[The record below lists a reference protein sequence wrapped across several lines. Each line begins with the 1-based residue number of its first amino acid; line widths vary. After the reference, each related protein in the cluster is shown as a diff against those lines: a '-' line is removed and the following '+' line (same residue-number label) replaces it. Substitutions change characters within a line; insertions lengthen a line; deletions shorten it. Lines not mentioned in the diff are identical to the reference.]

1 MVVKNKI
8 HSFASERFST
18 VNALH
23 MKDKVSFGQ
32 QSTKVK
38 QLSDIIE
45 QDIMM
50 GKYKTDTSL
59 PSINYLSKAYNV
71 SRDTVFKAFS
81 DLRERKLIDSTPG
94 KGYYVTN
101 RQEKI
106 FLLLDEYSPF
116 KNTLYNSFVR
126 KLSTSYKV
134 DLWFHQY
141 NEHIFNTIL
150 HEAIGRYNYYV
161 VMNFDNEKFSPLFN
175 KINPSRL
182 LLLDFGKFEKENYSY
197 ICQNFDDEFYN
208 ALTKL
213 TDRLKKYRKIVFQFP
228 ADSKHP
234 RVSADSF
241 RQYCHDNDMVSEI
254 SEQEDITDVEN
265 GMAYIVI
272 RQTDV
277 VNIIKRSREKGMK
290 CGRDFG
296 IIAYNDTP
304 AYEVI
309 DEGITALS
317 VNWDEMG
324 KQAAKFI
331 LTGEAVRTYLHTE
344 VHLRN
349 SV

>member
-1 MVVKNKI
+1 MNDKI
-8 HSFASERFST
+8 
-18 VNALH
+18 N
-23 MKDKVSFGQ
+23 FGK

-45 QDIMM
+45 HDIMM

-59 PSINYLSKAYNV
+59 PSINNLSKSYKL

-94 KGYYVTN
+94 KGYYVIN

-126 KLSTSYKV
+126 ELSPSFKV

-175 KINPSRL
+175 KINHSRL

-208 ALTKL
+208 ALVQL
-213 TDRLKKYRKIVFQFP
+213 TERLKKYRKIIFLLPF
-228 ADSKHP
+228 DSKHP
-234 RVSADSF
+234 RISADSF
-241 RQYCHDNDMVSEI
+241 RQYCQDNGIISEI
-254 SEQEDITDVEN
+254 SEHEDIIDVEK
-265 GMAYIVI
+265 GVAYIVI
-272 RQTDV
+272 RQTNV

-296 IIAYNDTP
+296 LIAYNDTP

-309 DEGITALS
+309 DDGITALS

-331 LTGEAVRTYLHTE
+331 LTGEPVRIYLHTE

>member
-1 MVVKNKI
+1 M
-8 HSFASERFST
+8 R
-18 VNALH
+18 
-23 MKDKVSFGQ
+23 DKVNFGQ

-50 GKYKTDTSL
+50 GKYKTDTGL
-59 PSINYLSKAYNV
+59 PSINSLSKAYNV

-94 KGYYVTN
+94 KGYYVKN

-126 KLSTSYKV
+126 RLSTSYKV

-161 VMNFDNEKFSPLFN
+161 VMNFDNARFSPLFH

-182 LLLDFGKFEKENYSY
+182 LLLDFGRFEKENYSY

-208 ALTKL
+208 VLVQLTG
-213 TDRLKKYRKIVFQFP
+213 RLKKYRKIIFQLP
-228 ADSKHP
+228 VDSKHP

-241 RQYCHDNDMVSEI
+241 RQYCRDNDFISEI
-254 SEQEDITDVEN
+254 SELEDITDVEKEV
-265 GMAYIVI
+265 AYIVI

-309 DEGITALS
+309 DDGITALS

-324 KQAAKFI
+324 RLAAKFI
-331 LTGEAVRTYLHTE
+331 LTGEAVQTYLHTE
-344 VHLRN
+344 VHLRS

>member
-1 MVVKNKI
+1 MNKI
-8 HSFASERFST
+8 HSSASEQFST
-18 VNALH
+18 VWVLQ
-23 MKDKVSFGQ
+23 MKDKVNFGQ

-59 PSINYLSKAYNV
+59 PSINHLSKAYNV

-106 FLLLDEYSPF
+106 FLLLLLDEYSPF
-116 KNTLYNSFVR
+116 KNTLYNSLVR

-182 LLLDFGKFEKENYSY
+182 LLLDFGKFEK
-197 ICQNFDDEFYN
+197 
-208 ALTKL
+208 
-213 TDRLKKYRKIVFQFP
+213 
-228 ADSKHP
+228 
-234 RVSADSF
+234 
-241 RQYCHDNDMVSEI
+241 
-254 SEQEDITDVEN
+254 
-265 GMAYIVI
+265 
-272 RQTDV
+272 
-277 VNIIKRSREKGMK
+277 
-290 CGRDFG
+290 
-296 IIAYNDTP
+296 
-304 AYEVI
+304 
-309 DEGITALS
+309 
-317 VNWDEMG
+317 
-324 KQAAKFI
+324 
-331 LTGEAVRTYLHTE
+331 
-344 VHLRN
+344 
-349 SV
+349 

>member
-1 MVVKNKI
+1 M
-8 HSFASERFST
+8 R
-18 VNALH
+18 
-23 MKDKVSFGQ
+23 DKVNFGQ

-50 GKYKTDTSL
+50 GKYKTDTGL
-59 PSINYLSKAYNV
+59 PSINSLSKAYNV

-94 KGYYVTN
+94 KGYYVKN

-126 KLSTSYKV
+126 RLSTSYKV

-161 VMNFDNEKFSPLFN
+161 VMNFDNARFSPLFH

-182 LLLDFGKFEKENYSY
+182 LLLDFGRFEKENYSY

-208 ALTKL
+208 VLVQLTG
-213 TDRLKKYRKIVFQFP
+213 RLKKYRKIIFQLP
-228 ADSKHP
+228 VDSKHP

-241 RQYCHDNDMVSEI
+241 RQYCHDNDFISEI
-254 SEQEDITDVEN
+254 SELEDITDVEKEV
-265 GMAYIVI
+265 AYIVI

-309 DEGITALS
+309 DDGITALS

-324 KQAAKFI
+324 RLAAKFI
-331 LTGEAVRTYLHTE
+331 LTGEAVQTYLHTE
-344 VHLRN
+344 VHLRS

>member
-1 MVVKNKI
+1 M
-8 HSFASERFST
+8 R
-18 VNALH
+18 
-23 MKDKVSFGQ
+23 DKVNFGQ

-50 GKYKTDTSL
+50 GKYKTDTGL
-59 PSINYLSKAYNV
+59 PSINSLSKAYNV

-94 KGYYVTN
+94 KGYYVKN

-126 KLSTSYKV
+126 RLSTSYKV

-161 VMNFDNEKFSPLFN
+161 VMNFDNARFSPLFH

-182 LLLDFGKFEKENYSY
+182 LLLDFGRFEKENYSY

-208 ALTKL
+208 VLVQLTG
-213 TDRLKKYRKIVFQFP
+213 RLKKYRKIIFQLP
-228 ADSKHP
+228 VGSKHP

-241 RQYCHDNDMVSEI
+241 RQYCHDHDFISEI
-254 SEQEDITDVEN
+254 SELEDITDVEKEV
-265 GMAYIVI
+265 AYIVI

-309 DEGITALS
+309 DDGITALS

-324 KQAAKFI
+324 RLAAKFI
-331 LTGEAVRTYLHTE
+331 LTGEAVQTYLHTE
-344 VHLRN
+344 VHLRS